1 MEINYLEIGQR
12 IRKARLAAKVTQE
25 QLAEKVGVGTTHIS
39 HIETGNSIPSLKL
52 LVDILNALG
61 LSADAVLC
69 DQLDHAGAS
78 FPDLI
83 AEELTDCTE
92 QEIRIFSDILR
103 ALKISLRSRG
113 LTKNDRHQN

>member
-78 FPDLI
+78 FADLI
-83 AEELTDCTE
+83 AEVLTDCTE
-92 QEIRIFSDILR
+92 EEIRIFSDMLH
-103 ALKISLRSRG
+103 AMKASLRRRRAAP
-113 LTKNDRHQN
+113 NN